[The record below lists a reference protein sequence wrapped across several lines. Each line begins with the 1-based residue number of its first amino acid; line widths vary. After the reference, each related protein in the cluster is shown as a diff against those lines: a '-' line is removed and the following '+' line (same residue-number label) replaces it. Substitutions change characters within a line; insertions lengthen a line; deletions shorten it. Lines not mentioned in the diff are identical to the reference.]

1 MKKMNLKVDK
11 RYFAKNIY
19 LIIKGEFNVY
29 IIKTLNNIAQ
39 IGLDVFNRDHF
50 TIDNDSEKA
59 DGIVLRSFNMHDMEI
74 DPTVKAIAR
83 AGAGVNNIPV
93 NVVLN
98 AVLWSLIPLVPML
111 MR

>member
-1 MKKMNLKVDK
+1 M
-11 RYFAKNIY
+11 
-19 LIIKGEFNVY
+19 Y

-39 IGLDVFNRDHF
+39 VGLDVFNSDHF
-50 TIDNDSEKA
+50 TIDNGSEKA

-93 NVVLN
+93 N
-98 AVLWSLIPLVPML
+98 ACTERGISSLIPLEL
-111 MR
+111 MRMRLKKSSLRL